1 MTQRARG
8 LQAGWG
14 VERPCGIRIAECRLR
29 VPHFLS
35 PINNSKLET
44 RNSKL
49 DRKGQST
56 LEYAVLVGVIAA
68 ALVAMQLY
76 VRRSI
81 QANLK
86 TLENQINAEAM

>member
-1 MTQRARG
+1 MDEKTPMTAERAHRSADDRG
-8 LQAGWG
+8 LSAAIRALSFQRKSLPAPHGARQAG
-14 VERPCGIRIAECRLR
+14 A
-29 VPHFLS
+29 S
-35 PINNSKLET
+35 Q
-44 RNSKL
+44 
-49 DRKGQST
+49 GQST